1 MKTIFLSVT
10 KSTGEIIFSSV
21 LPSLAVHLFNKYLE
35 SNMFN
40 GVLIISL
47 TLLLL
52 ISIPI
57 YEVNTRII
65 PTYKVEVCRD
75 LEAFLSCVVVGE
87 VSFSN
92 SRCQVLIHCY
102 STELMVPWQ
111 PKLEHDCLSVNIET
125 ISYASYQ
132 TLLLIL
138 I

>member
-92 SRCQVLIHCY
+92 SRCQVLI
-102 STELMVPWQ
+102 P
-111 PKLEHDCLSVNIET
+111 
-125 ISYASYQ
+125 
-132 TLLLIL
+132 LLLHRADGAMAAKT
-138 I
+138 